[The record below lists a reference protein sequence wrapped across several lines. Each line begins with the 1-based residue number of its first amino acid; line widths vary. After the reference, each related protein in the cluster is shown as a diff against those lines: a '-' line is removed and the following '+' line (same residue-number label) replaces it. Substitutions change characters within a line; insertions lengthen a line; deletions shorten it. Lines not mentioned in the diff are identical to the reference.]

1 MGWESRFML
10 KFLLFSIIQITL
22 FAAEPNFEKYD
33 GSAVIVDLNSSQ
45 RVVFGERENER
56 YAPCSTFKILNSMIA
71 LETKAVED
79 ENESIKWDGVVREYE
94 VWNRDHSMRS
104 AISVSSI
111 WFYQEMAKR
120 IGKERM
126 AEYVSRVKYGNTDT
140 SQNLT
145 NFWLGNGTLFISP
158 NEQIDFLSRLVRND
172 VPFSQQNINTVKDIM
187 TLEKKDG
194 YRFAA
199 KTGSCGGVGWFVG
212 FIESKEN
219 TRVFAFNI
227 KGDGANGTEAKRIAL
242 EYFRSKE

>member
-1 MGWESRFML
+1 MI
-10 KFLLFSIIQITL
+10 KILLFVIIQATL
-22 FAAEPNFEKYD
+22 LASEPNFSKFD
-33 GSAVIVDLNSSQ
+33 GSAVILDLNSSK
-45 RVVFGERENER
+45 RVIFGERENER
-56 YAPCSTFKILNSMIA
+56 YAPCSTFKILNSLIA
-71 LETKAVED
+71 LEVKAIKD
-79 ENESIKWDGVVREYE
+79 ENESIKWDKTVHEYKA
-94 VWNRDHSMRS
+94 WNRDHSMRS
-104 AISVSSI
+104 AISVSCV

-126 AEYVSRVKYGNTDT
+126 AEYVSRAKYGNADT

-145 NFWLGNGTLFISP
+145 DFWLGYGSLSVSL
-158 NEQIDFLSRLVRND
+158 NEQINFLSRFVRND
-172 VPFSQQNINTVKDIM
+172 LPFSQQNINTVKNII

-212 FIESKEN
+212 FIENKEN